1 MRARTITPSIHCL
14 LQSRM
19 NSSIPITEGKSD
31 LTQNPCEIRNR
42 TNCISDFDHSREPIE
57 VTKSPD
63 PSWKYGQGVRID
75 RTETNQM
82 HEEINPYARNRP
94 KADNYNLLISGV
106 APRPIG
112 FISTIS
118 ADGNTKNLAP
128 FSYFQ
133 VVDHDPP
140 IFVVGIGPRAG
151 QGKDTLHNLKETR
164 ECVINTVSEN
174 MIESVNATSLDAPS
188 GVSEW
193 NLSGLHEAQSTTV
206 KPSRVRESVFSIE
219 GKVIDIKEFQEFAK
233 PGMAPNS
240 VVFIKATRFWVRKDA
255 ANEDYS
261 HIDLD
266 KLRPLGQLGGMAYG
280 RITSTFDV
288 PRKTWK
294 DESSKSDF
302 LKCLS

>member
-1 MRARTITPSIHCL
+1 MKCSF
-14 LQSRM
+14 
-19 NSSIPITEGKSD
+19 PITQGKPD
-31 LTQNPCEIRNR
+31 LAHSPRETRNR
-42 TNCISDFDHSREPIE
+42 PNCIPDFDHPREPIE

-75 RTETNQM
+75 RAETNQM
-82 HEEINPYARNRP
+82 HKEINPYAPNRT
-94 KADNYNLLISGV
+94 KADNYNLLISGI

-140 IFVVGIGPRAG
+140 IFVVGIGPRPG

-174 MIESVNATSLDAPS
+174 MIESVNATSLDAPY

-219 GKVIDIKEFQEFAK
+219 GEVIDIKEFTEFAK

-240 VVFIKATRFWVRKDA
+240 VVFIKATRFWVREDA

-266 KLRPLGQLGGMAYG
+266 KLRPLAQLGGMAYG

-288 PRKTWK
+288 PRKTWRE
-294 DESSKSDF
+294 ESSKSDF